1 LRARHCRRRVFQ
13 GNSYESI
20 ASRSANLSDTLA
32 AGTAATAG
40 TQVTGAWLRFHLSVL
55 GCATSASAVSK
66 AGTATAAAA
75 DFMAEPVT
83 GEVRTALSGFSNV
96 SDRHQPAAVL
106 AIGVATYAAATTA
119 VELTT
124 HSPTAA
130 ALGLCVSLVPVV
142 IAPRECSLVPVVFAP
157 PGAALV
163 LVVFAPQE
171 GTLVPVV
178 FAPPGAALVLV
189 VFAPQE
195 GTLVPVVIAPHGGDV
210 TAPRVRPVPRFGAG
224 ESRDELTR
232 IRVRKAGRSPI
243 STVPAV
249 GCTTLAARTN
259 SQPINAGL
267 QVANSGERDCTG
279 TAIAAT
285 DAVFAA
291 AAAAAAAGKGNF
303 IVAFHEF
310 RTRQVRHSAGP
321 RLLRNHGDKTLLNWR
336 TRRGVDDGEDVSVSV
351 EIRHPAARVRSV
363 LREGRNGCGAGQ
375 THDCQFGGSHT
386 CLHKI
391 RDRK

>member
-142 IAPRECSLVPVVFAP
+142 IAPRECS
-157 PGAALV
+157 
-163 LVVFAPQE
+163 
-171 GTLVPVV
+171 LVPVV

-375 THDCQFGGSHT
+375 THDCQFGGFHT